1 VNGDG
6 CNPKRLNQNLFK
18 ILEKGMH
25 GWINLRTLW

>member
-1 VNGDG
+1 MKSDVSVNGDG

-25 GWINLRTLW
+25 G